1 MRLLG
6 DPRCRLLDPRDEL
19 GRSPRLVFRN
29 VCKNLVKI
37 GERTAF
43 EPEFHALR

>member
-29 VCKNLVKI
+29 VCKNLVKV